1 MSDINRELS
10 EVIENL
16 IKFSFEYGFAAGVRC
31 EGDRTPLG
39 VPMDVREAY
48 ADWRVY
54 GPGATLPGAPSR
66 AEPVLTPAERLRG
79 ICDHAYTTDLGQIIV
94 CVKCGEDTQ

>member
-31 EGDRTPLG
+31 EGDSTPLG
-39 VPMDVREAY
+39 VPSDVQSAY
-48 ADWRVY
+48 EDWRRW
-54 GPGATLPGAPSR
+54 GPGATLPGFTA
-66 AEPVLTPAERLRG
+66 AKPVLTPAERL
-79 ICDHAYTTDLGQIIV
+79 ADLGQIIV
-94 CVKCGEDTQ
+94 CVKCGEGTQ